1 MYNQNSLEVRG
12 IKDLKKIISLLFSII
27 FAIITVVLLMIKL
40 NYVQVKIINPK
51 QKSVDEIINNGLSLN
66 DENLSMSNGRED
78 KFYYNQLSNY
88 AKIIYDKLIENKD
101 ILKKGTEKINFTNHE
116 FDSLLSKNGGMSTL
130 SEEYQNAA
138 DAIRY
143 DHVELYYVDFTKM
156 ALRTITYTRGNNVSY
171 EVFLSPLNDN
181 GNYLQDGLSEFDIDF
196 VHNEV
201 YKKRDEILENAV
213 GSNYEK
219 IKYVHNW
226 LIDNIEY
233 DSSYKGENTRNIYG
247 AIIEGKV
254 VCEGY
259 SKAFKFL
266 LDELEIPCII
276 VAGDA
281 MNQTRKQ
288 REPYVELCIN
298 K

>member
-1 MYNQNSLEVRG
+1 MKGTVV
-12 IKDLKKIISLLFSII
+12 LKKIISLLFSII
-27 FAIITVVLLMIKL
+27 FAVLTLLLLLIKL
-40 NYVQVKIINPK
+40 NYVHINFINPK
-51 QKSVDEIINNGLSLN
+51 QKSIDEIINNGLSLK
-66 DENLSMSNGRED
+66 DESLSKSNGRED
-78 KFYYNQLSNY
+78 RFYYNQLNDY
-88 AKIIYDKLIENKD
+88 AKIIYDKLIENKE
-101 ILKKGTEKINFTNHE
+101 ILKKGTEKISFKNKE
-116 FDSLLSKNGGMSTL
+116 FDSLLSKNGGMSKL

-143 DHVELYYVDFTKM
+143 DHVELYYIDFTKM

-171 EVFLSPLNDN
+171 EVFLSPLEDG
-181 GNYLQDGLSEFDIDF
+181 GNYLQEGLSEFDIDF

-201 YKKRDEILENAV
+201 YKKSDEILENAI

-219 IKYVHNW
+219 IQYVHNW

-247 AIIEGKV
+247 ALVKGKV

-276 VAGDA
+276 VTGDA
-281 MNQTRKQ
+281 INQARKFG
-288 REPYVELCIN
+288 EPYVELCID